1 VLFSIASAIAAI
13 IRKTKLATIKDTS
26 MFIVS
31 PPDIE

>member
-1 VLFSIASAIAAI
+1 VSFNIASNIAAI

-26 MFIVS
+26 MFIAS